1 MINIKIIISEVN
13 SAKVKP
19 VVTTRCKYSL
29 ITL

>member
-19 VVTTRCKYSL
+19 VVTTRYKVSL
-29 ITL
+29 TAL